1 MTLGEVSEASGIS
14 ISAISKIENHHVS
27 PAFTNL
33 MRLAEGLDIPL
44 GRLISIDSEDRSRSA
59 RMVEALLNRRA

>member
-1 MTLGEVSEASGIS
+1 MMLGEVSEASGIS

-27 PAFTNL
+27 PTFTNL